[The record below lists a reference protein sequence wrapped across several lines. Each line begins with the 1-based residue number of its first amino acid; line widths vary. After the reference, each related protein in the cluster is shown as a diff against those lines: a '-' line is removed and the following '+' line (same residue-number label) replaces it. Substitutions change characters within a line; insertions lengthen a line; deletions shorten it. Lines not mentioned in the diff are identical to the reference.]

1 MIRYKLAAIV
11 IIPLLA
17 GCAPRAANV
26 VEIKTAQD
34 MKTKMDGGNVRV
46 IHALDAEHYA
56 KGHIPGAENIDY
68 EKMKPE
74 MLPAQKDQPLIFYCT
89 GGMCPVGRM
98 AANKAASWGYTNVS
112 VYEGGLKNWQSSGM
126 TVATGAK

>member
-1 MIRYKLAAIV
+1 MSQFKLAAIV

-26 VEIKTAQD
+26 AEIKSAQD
-34 MKTKMDGGNVRV
+34 MKTKMDVGGVRV

-98 AANKAASWGYTNVS
+98 AANKAASWGYTHVS

>member
-1 MIRYKLAAIV
+1 MNRFELAAII

-17 GCAPRAANV
+17 GCAPRAENV
-26 VEIKTAQD
+26 TGIKSAQE
-34 MKTKMDGGNVRV
+34 MKTRIDAGNVRV
-46 IHALDAEHYA
+46 VHALNAEHYG
-56 KGHIPGAENIDY
+56 KGHIPGAVNIDY
-68 EKMKPE
+68 EKMKPD

-112 VYEGGLKNWQSSGM
+112 VYEGGLKDWQASGM
-126 TVATGAK
+126 AVAK

>member
-1 MIRYKLAAIV
+1 MNRLKLAAILIV
-11 IIPLLA
+11 PLLA

-26 VEIKTAQD
+26 TEIKNAQD
-34 MKTKMDGGNVRV
+34 MKTKMDAGNIRV

-98 AANKAASWGYTNVS
+98 AANKAASWGYTHVS